1 MKTITTKYLPIT
13 ATLPARVSASD
24 EDGNKV
30 TIVYDGDKD
39 HDIAAHKLCKKM
51 DWNKHNLVRGN
62 QKGGNVYVFLDA
74 DAVIPLADPLI
85 ANKIAHALKPNERA
99 LDAANDSAR
108 LELIAD
114 LGIMEA
120 DRDNLRKDNKSLRHL
135 VEERANDHKA
145 ALLDR
150 ADTIQSQEEAMDK
163 LRKERNQL
171 HSHIEKLK
179 ANLNTVDA
187 LRRDHLELHRSH
199 DTLVRER
206 ASNTSGLDEATDKL
220 AFLRWLND
228 CELISHGET
237 SHGVL
242 VALSNAWIKH
252 KIALAAAIPT
262 DPAELAAQVE
272 TANELFAEIK
282 AEEKVER
289 PNPLANVWD
298 VFRKTDWTELR
309 AQKQAVVH
317 AQQRGGSIADYEKF
331 EGLVN
336 FLDAVQD
343 AAEAAGFPAY
353 PEINYADLTEVQK
366 AHIDKIAQAGGSES
380 VPESDPDLAT
390 LTSVEA
396 NAWAETPGIGW
407 QESLRRRQ
415 LVDAVETFKSEP
427 ETLPVARLQIVNHGT
442 HSSSEAFVSAQV
454 FGAGDKG
461 DITEQLAAEHKG
473 SQLILDDITIADGQI
488 IEFNPG
494 RVTATPGKRFRINI
508 TELV

>member
-13 ATLPARVSASD
+13 AKLPARVSASD

-30 TIVYDGDKD
+30 TIRYEGDKD
-39 HDIAAHKLCKKM
+39 HDNAAYKLCKKM
-51 DWNKHNLVRGN
+51 DWNRHNLVRGN
-62 QKGGNVYVFLDA
+62 QKSGNVYVFLEA

-99 LDAANDSAR
+99 LD
-108 LELIAD
+108 
-114 LGIMEA
+114 GI
-120 DRDNLRKDNKSLRHL
+120 N
-135 VEERANDHKA
+135 
-145 ALLDR
+145 
-150 ADTIQSQEEAMDK
+150 
-163 LRKERNQL
+163 
-171 HSHIEKLK
+171 
-179 ANLNTVDA
+179 
-187 LRRDHLELHRSH
+187 
-199 DTLVRER
+199 
-206 ASNTSGLDEATDKL
+206 EATDKI
-220 AFLRWLND
+220 AFLQWMANSGYID
-228 CELISHGET
+228 VPYTGC
-237 SHGVL
+237 
-242 VALSNAWIKH
+242 VAISNAWIKH

-262 DPAELAAQVE
+262 DPGELAAQVE

-289 PNPLANVWD
+289 PNPLADAWD

-309 AQKQAVVH
+309 AQKQAVVN
-317 AQQRGGSIADYEKF
+317 AQSRGGSIADYEKF

-336 FLDAVQD
+336 FLDAIQD

-353 PEINYADLTEVQK
+353 PEINYADLSPRYKKLTSTRSRRPV
-366 AHIDKIAQAGGSES
+366 ES
-380 VPESDPDLAT
+380 VPESDPDLTT
-390 LTSVEA
+390 LTAIEA

-407 QESLRRRQ
+407 QESLHRRQ
-415 LVDAVETFKSEP
+415 LVDAVEVFKAEP

-508 TELV
+508 TEVV